1 VRVSAIG
8 ASVCGQELMLL
19 AMGRLFCHASSATL
33 MTQSGRPSPLQSAAS
48 YDQLKWTFDG
58 RGLIAASVDFRGI
71 SMSALGLRACS
82 GAHYHLTLAHRG
94 RMSLHDQ
101 FLICSSFFV
110 HDEAYRMLDIG
121 GNVWG
126 PGAKRNG
133 ERWPSIRERRLPLR

>member
-1 VRVSAIG
+1 MSAL
-8 ASVCGQELMLL
+8 GQK
-19 AMGRLFCHASSATL
+19 RTHAPQQKTV
-33 MTQSGRPSPLQSAAS
+33 TQSS
-48 YDQLKWTFDG
+48 
-58 RGLIAASVDFRGI
+58 GLIASVDFRGI

-82 GAHYHLTLAHRG
+82 GANYHLTLAHRS

-110 HDEAYRMLDIG
+110 HDEAFRMLDIG